1 MDMHS
6 KREMRYLPKNLE
18 ELLLIEEDIN
28 IHIDMEEV
36 KDNE

>member
-1 MDMHS
+1 M
-6 KREMRYLPKNLE
+6 KYLPKNLE